1 MGHYREDQ
9 PPGSESTFVPAVH
22 SACGSGIASQRS
34 APFNKWYSASGYET
48 TQDGPTGLLNISV
61 GAKILYE
68 ALQGTRSPVP
78 QAVDIFDGKSQDEVV
93 RNALQEAWQQLS
105 QRYGTQSASW
115 KTPAMPL
122 TFRANNFFGVP
133 QANVDEA
140 VHQAEYQK
148 RGTENDMIVFGA
160 QGEEVQA
167 WDVVAPGQSGF
178 VARDGTPAKHYRDQL
193 EMYKTFGRKPL
204 WLTPDEV
211 SAHKESEEVIQ
222 VE

>member
-1 MGHYREDQ
+1 M
-9 PPGSESTFVPAVH
+9 
-22 SACGSGIASQRS
+22 
-34 APFNKWYSASGYET
+34 
-48 TQDGPTGLLNISV
+48 

-78 QAVDIFDGKSQDEVV
+78 QAVDIFGGKSQDEVV

-178 VARDGTPAKHYRDQL
+178 VAPDGTPAKHYRDQL
-193 EMYKTFGRKPL
+193 EMY
-204 WLTPDEV
+204 
-211 SAHKESEEVIQ
+211 
-222 VE
+222 